1 MAKKN
6 PQRGEV
12 LIDGP
17 EDKQY
22 RLCLTLGAIAQIEEE
37 LGVES
42 LTLIDEVMKKARMK
56 DVITI
61 FIALLNGGG
70 EDVTRKDMMRWEIP
84 LLTLMEKIRE
94 TFAAAGFK
102 DDAEDGEAN
111 SGN

>member
-1 MAKKN
+1 MAKRN

-12 LIDGP
+12 MIEGP
-17 EDKQY
+17 EGKEY

-70 EDVTRKDMMRWEIP
+70 EDVTRKDMMRWEVP

-102 DDAEDGEAN
+102 DDAEDGETN